1 MARLLAR
8 RDERG
13 IGIVTALMVALV
25 VFAVGG
31 LWVNLSVHQAEES
44 TLERAREAARHAA
57 EAGINR
63 AMSELATSASYAGG
77 GGLQNLTDGTT
88 VVAQYEIVSVTQPG
102 ADPNTRYIVA
112 RGWAPTQAQAK
123 SRRRLEAQV
132 QLVPS
137 DGFRYALYAAPGGIA
152 TSNNLTVTGD
162 VYSDTDL
169 SLSNNAKVTG
179 SITSQGSVTTSNNST
194 IGGDIRAVGNI
205 TLNNSSTTVTGSVY
219 SNGNISLT
227 GTVKGNAQA
236 TGTITGGTVNG
247 TRSPASPPTPP
258 PNLSLPT
265 FTWNPANYT
274 SPSTWATPAA
284 FNTYFN
290 ANKNAFSG
298 VHRVLCPSC
307 SASSDVLFSS
317 KWTMSGDVTIVTD
330 GPIELSKDISNGSGG
345 PVTLTIISLFP
356 TDPAIDMTSNM
367 TLPGDISVLL
377 YAPDAQISFKN
388 LKHFSG
394 AVYGESLSSN
404 NQFSLNWVPIA
415 APGFTWDLASSTHF
429 QVQSVSFKEVQFS

>member
-1 MARLLAR
+1 MLTR

-13 IGIVTALMVALV
+13 IGIVSALMVVLV
-25 VFAVGG
+25 VFAIGA

-44 TLERAREAARHAA
+44 TLERARESARHAA
-57 EAGINR
+57 EAGVNR
-63 AMSELATSASYAGG
+63 AMSELAASASYAGG
-77 GGLQNLTDGTT
+77 GGLQNLTDGTN

-102 ADPNTRYIVA
+102 PDPNTRYIVA
-112 RGWAPTQAQAK
+112 RGWAPSQAK
-123 SRRRLEAQV
+123 ARARRRLEAQV
-132 QLVPS
+132 QLVPN
-137 DGFRYALYAAPGGIA
+137 DGFRYALFAAPGGIT

-162 VYSDTDL
+162 VYSSTNL

-179 SITSQGSVTTSNNST
+179 TITSRGSVTTSNNST
-194 IGGDIRAVGNI
+194 IGGDIRALGNV
-205 TLNNSSTTVTGSVY
+205 TLNNASTTVTGSVY
-219 SNGNISLT
+219 SNGNIALT

-247 TRSPASPPTPP
+247 TRSPNSPPTPP
-258 PNLSLPT
+258 PDQTLPT

-274 SPSTWATPAA
+274 SPSTWASPAA

-307 SASSDVLFSS
+307 SSSTDVLFSS

-330 GPIELSKDISNGSGG
+330 GPIELNKDISNGSGG
-345 PVTLTIISLFP
+345 PVTLTIISLFA
-356 TDPAIDMTSNM
+356 TDPAIEMSSNM
-367 TLPGDISVLL
+367 TLPGDIRVLL
-377 YAPDAQISFKN
+377 YAPNARISFKN

-394 AVYGESLSSN
+394 AVYAKSLSSD
-404 NQFSLNWVPIA
+404 NQFDLNWVPISV
-415 APGFTWDLASSTHF
+415 PGFTWSLASSTHF
-429 QVQSVSFKEVQFS
+429 QVQSVALKEVQFS